1 MKKILAT
8 SLITASFLLMAAL
21 PASSKPPVAATAPAA
36 TPAQAMQSF
45 MGALKKR
52 DLKGAE
58 ALCDVAVN
66 MFTPYGNMDGED
78 IPCKPKAVVQ
88 IMASKVTDSWTSE
101 ANADHIRVASAGRA
115 YEPKYFFKSDKTYYA
130 IADKGISQEEWATF
144 SDNEKLNIIGAMGYV
159 VFLHQ
164 VNGRWLVFRV
174 VENGVIATPRG

>member
-1 MKKILAT
+1 
-8 SLITASFLLMAAL
+8 MAAL